1 MWFTAGMWDER
12 YAREGFVYGTA
23 PNDFVAASVGA
34 LKSPVICLASG
45 EGRNPVWLAEQG
57 FAVTAVDGSQVG
69 VDKTLKLAAERGVA
83 VDAVQAD
90 LADFDIGE
98 ACWGGAVITFG
109 HLPPALRAKV
119 HAGVVRG
126 LRPGGALVMEVYTP
140 RQLGRGTGGPPVEH
154 MLYEPDDIRRELR
167 GLSFERC
174 AEIERPVVEGW
185 AHTGTAA
192 VLQIVGIKPG

>member
-1 MWFTAGMWDER
+1 MWDER
-12 YAREGFVYGTA
+12 YGKEGFVYGTA

-69 VDKTLKLAAERGVA
+69 VEKTRRLAAERGVDVEA
-83 VDAVQAD
+83 IHAD
-90 LADFDIGE
+90 LAEFDIGDGR
-98 ACWGGAVITFG
+98 WGGVVITFG

-126 LRPGGALVMEVYTP
+126 LAPGGALVMEAYTP
-140 RQLGRGTGGPPVEH
+140 RQLGRGTGGPPVAH

-167 GLSFERC
+167 GLDFERC
-174 AEIERPVVEGW
+174 AEIERSVVEGRG
-185 AHTGTAA
+185 HTGAA
-192 VLQIVGIKPG
+192 SVLQIIGRKPG